1 MSRQGNI
8 RLKIMRKLFLL
19 TFAILMF
26 VNFCDAQ
33 KVVQIGKLNMISSKN
48 VGDLEDYELV
58 AAYARG
64 NQRKITKSKATT
76 LEEAL
81 EQTVREI
88 PGGVFVMNAKV
99 YMIKGKYFAI
109 EGDVWGLKQNAN
121 YKGFKV
127 GDHVMWKTVSGYK
140 KGTVEAIKDSEECV
154 VIEDGSLNRTTIK
167 FVKLMRAN
175 GADQED

>member
-1 MSRQGNI
+1 MKKVI
-8 RLKIMRKLFLL
+8 LL
-19 TFAILMF
+19 ILAMLMV

-33 KVVQIGKLNMISSKN
+33 KVIQIGKINMISSKN
-48 VGDLEDYELV
+48 VGDLEDYEII

-64 NQRKITKSKATT
+64 NQKKITKSKAET
-76 LEEAL
+76 LEDAL

-88 PGGVFVMNAKV
+88 PGGVFVMNAKI
-99 YMIKGKYFAI
+99 YMIKKKYFAI

-127 GDHVMWKTVSGYK
+127 GDYVMWKTVSGYK
-140 KGTVEAIKDSEECV
+140 KGTVEAIKNSEECV
-154 VIEDGSLNRTTIK
+154 VIEDGTTNRTTIK

-175 GADQED
+175 GAVQDQ